1 MIGHKENGRSLAGG
15 GPGEDWPL
23 LRSRLSISA
32 VSACLGKC
40 SSCLNAG
47 RVVLHPRCSASSLT
61 SSSEHGRPSTAVRI
75 RSAPPVTKRHAAP
88 DLARLLADRML
99 IRSERPRQ
107 KGHAARGSGVVS
119 ILETYNMPF
128 AAALVLMAMLAV
140 IQMIGL
146 ADLFGDH
153 DVAMH
158 DAGHAD
164 VNASNGLMD
173 GLFSLIGLGRLP
185 LMVWLPVALGLFA
198 GLGVSIQAL
207 AANLLG
213 TPLDRWVAAATTD
226 TKTDLGNPLP
236 SGS

>member
-1 MIGHKENGRSLAGG
+1 M
-15 GPGEDWPL
+15 
-23 LRSRLSISA
+23 
-32 VSACLGKC
+32 
-40 SSCLNAG
+40 
-47 RVVLHPRCSASSLT
+47 
-61 SSSEHGRPSTAVRI
+61 
-75 RSAPPVTKRHAAP
+75 
-88 DLARLLADRML
+88 
-99 IRSERPRQ
+99 
-107 KGHAARGSGVVS
+107 S

-213 TPLDRWVAAATTD
+213 TPLDRWVAAAIAAVVGLPLTGLFSRPLARILPRDETTAISTELLLGRRGVITDGTARAGSPARARVHDLHGQTHHVMVEPHD
-226 TKTDLGNPLP
+226 TGDELAAGAEVLLVRRDADIFFATGLAHRQLSLD
-236 SGS
+236 